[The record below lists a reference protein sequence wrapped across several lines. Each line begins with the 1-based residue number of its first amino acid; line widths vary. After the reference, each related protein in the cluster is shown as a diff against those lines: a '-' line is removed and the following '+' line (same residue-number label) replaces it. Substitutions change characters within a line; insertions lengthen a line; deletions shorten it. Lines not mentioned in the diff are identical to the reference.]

1 MPFVFWNVSDV
12 LVEHCELN
20 ITPPDYV
27 FLIKLTHRAVSVI
40 QSPLWSINIMNGTSM
55 SFDDIYVNNTALDA
69 AFVSF
74 PFAFNHPSWN

>member
-1 MPFVFWNVSDV
+1 M
-12 LVEHCELN
+12 
-20 ITPPDYV
+20 
-27 FLIKLTHRAVSVI
+27 I

-74 PFAFNHPSWN
+74 PLAFNILSWN